1 MAVAFELMAKIGL
14 DDSEYKGKLSGAK
27 KLFQGFGS
35 AIKTG
40 AKVAAGAFVAVGT
53 AAAAVGTTIVKQT
66 TATARY
72 GDNIDKMSQKMNMS
86 TDAYQ
91 EWDAVLQHCGTSI
104 ESMQNSMKTLATAA
118 ETGNKAFEQL
128 GISQE
133 QIAGMSEEQLF
144 ETTISALQ
152 GVESETE
159 RTYLASKLLGRG
171 ATELGP
177 LLNMSAE
184 ETDEMRQRVHELGGV
199 MSEDAVKAA
208 AAYSDSLQDM
218 QTAFAGLKNNLF
230 AQFMPG
236 ITEVMDGLTEIFA
249 GNTDEGVGM
258 ISKGIEGLADKIN
271 KAMPKLIEVG
281 GKILRALG
289 KAILDNLPEIFK
301 MGTTILV
308 QLVTGIVEALPE
320 LIAAIP
326 EIFAAMGQAFE
337 ENWPALKAAGVQLL
351 QALWEGIKSAL
362 GWLGE
367 QIATIGDSIKSSLST
382 KWDAIKNDVSAKWDG
397 IKSKAASVWE
407 AVKTVAVAA
416 SSAAGGEVASAW
428 ETAKANIQEKVEALK
443 NAISEKFDAMKS
455 KVAGFVSAVKQK
467 LEDFKNKVQAVVEK
481 IKSLFNFNFSTPH
494 IKLPHFEISPPGWK
508 VGDLLQGIKPELSIS
523 WYAKAYD
530 NPYMFTKP
538 TLMGFGDGA
547 GGEIVYGHSSLMQD
561 IRTAMGETQNESA
574 GVEQIIALL
583 EEIIR
588 NGVNANFDRSKVYR
602 AMQTENRNRTKA
614 TSYNGFALA

>member
-144 ETTISALQ
+144 ETTIAALQ

-177 LLNMSAE
+177 LLNMTAE
-184 ETDEMRQRVHELGGV
+184 ETEEMRQRVHELGGV
-199 MSEDAVKAA
+199 MSNDAVKAA
-208 AAYSDSLQDM
+208 AAYADSLQDM

-351 QALWEGIKSAL
+351 LALWEGIKSAL

-367 QIATIGDSIKSSLST
+367 QIAE
-382 KWDAIKNDVSAKWDG
+382 VVDG
-397 IKSKAASVWE
+397 IKT
-407 AVKTVAVAA
+407 AVTNKWDELKTNT
-416 SSAAGGEVASAW
+416 SQKWDKIKTISTTKWNDIKTQLGTIASA
-428 ETAKANIQEKVEALK
+428 TATVLGNAWSNISSTVSSKIDTMKSNISQRFENIKTTVK
-443 NAISEKFDAMKS
+443 NAIDRLKS
-455 KVAGFVSAVKQK
+455 F
-467 LEDFKNKVQAVVEK
+467 
-481 IKSLFNFNFSTPH
+481 FNFSWSLPH
-494 IKLPHFEISPPGWK
+494 IKLPHFSISGRFSLNPPSAPSFG
-508 VGDLLQGIKPELSIS
+508 IS
-523 WYAKAYD
+523 WYKKAYD
-530 NPYMFTKP
+530 NPYLFTKP
-538 TLMGFGDGA
+538 TLAGFGDGI
-547 GGEIVYGHSSLMQD
+547 GGEMVYGHENLMKD
-561 IRTAMGETQNESA
+561 IKEAVGSMTGTAPVINIYPQKGQSE
-574 GVEQIIALL
+574 
-583 EEIIR
+583 EEI
-588 NGVNANFDRSKVYR
+588 AR
-602 AMQTENRNRTKA
+602 AVQNVLVRWEKQRKA
-614 TSYNGFALA
+614 AGFA